1 MDVINHNYKI
11 LLERIAPFLQKRVK
25 KSYIGVAVL
34 LICAQQVY
42 SFFRVPKKLRHIPAV
57 SAYAMMKSAL
67 RGQSRVDCER
77 ELLLPVSHKGNGI
90 YLNKIPVTWVVYVA
104 NPVAAKQLLMK
115 TDIFP
120 KSHKTIKV
128 AGKTGFIANF
138 IGYDNIVMSNGH
150 AWKKQRSL
158 MNPVFH
164 RSMPI
169 KTMGEGVKALFSII
183 DRENGTINVSSK
195 MQEFT
200 LDVLGITTFGF
211 DFKSMEGDPEK
222 WGEVYHLVNKQ
233 LNDPIEFIFSKHVPL
248 LHRILP
254 EKRRAHAAL
263 AKLNAK
269 FDEIV
274 RQRRAELES
283 GALDNVP
290 ENEKDLITL
299 MLEAEK
305 RGEAIV
311 TEEQLRHNIAVIFV
325 AGHETTANTLA
336 LCLYNLAKYKNV
348 QDKLRKEV
356 IEVLGNEPVDV
367 IPTLEEL
374 RRMEYLNMVIKENLR
389 MNGPVDTVL
398 PREAAEDATLAG
410 TFIPKG
416 TLLNLDIGSIHRDP
430 HVWKN
435 PEEFIPER
443 FGPNGEQ
450 GDHTGFTWIPFSSGS
465 RQCIGMNFSLAEQ
478 RIFLAMTLKK
488 YEIEIPKDSIHSD
501 HIVFDQINTKSPKN
515 LELTFKRRY

>member
-1 MDVINHNYKI
+1 MEVLIHNFKV
-11 LLERIAPFLQKRVK
+11 LFERMIPLFLITKK
-25 KSYIGVAVL
+25 KSCIGVAVL
-34 LICAQQVY
+34 LVCAQQVY

-57 SAYAMMKSAL
+57 SAYTMIKSTL

-90 YLNKIPVTWVVYVA
+90 YLSKATVWTVHIA
-104 NPVAAKQLLMK
+104 DPVAAKQFLMR
-115 TDIFP
+115 TDVFP
-120 KSHKTIKV
+120 KVRQLTN
-128 AGKTGFIANF
+128 ALGKRALVTKFLGQ
-138 IGYDNIVMSNGH
+138 DNILLTSGH
-150 AWKKQRSL
+150 QWKKQRAL

-169 KTMGEGVKALFSII
+169 KAIGEGVRALFSVI
-183 DRENGTINVSSK
+183 DKKNGNINVTTK
-195 MQEFT
+195 MQHFT
-200 LDVLGITTFGF
+200 LDVLGITTFA
-211 DFKSMEGDPEK
+211 
-222 WGEVYHLVNKQ
+222 YRLVNKHM
-233 LNDPIEFIFSKHVPL
+233 LDPLEFMLIKWSFL
-248 LHRILP
+248 LYLVIP

-325 AGHETTANTLA
+325 AGHETISSTLS
-336 LCLYNLAKYKNV
+336 LCLYNLAKYKHV
-348 QDKLRKEV
+348 QAKLRKEV

-389 MNGPVDTVL
+389 LYGPSDTII
-398 PREAAEDATLAG
+398 PREATKDFNLIG
-410 TFIPKG
+410 TFVPKG
-416 TLLNLDIGSIHRDP
+416 TLLNLDIGIMHCDS

-443 FGPNGEQ
+443 FGPNGIQ
-450 GDHTGFTWIPFSSGS
+450 VDYNGFTYLPFSNGS

-478 RIFLAMTLKK
+478 RIFLAMTVKK
-488 YEIEIPKDSIHSD
+488 YEIEIAKDSIH
-501 HIVFDQINTKSPKN
+501 
-515 LELTFKRRY
+515 